1 MSSKE
6 VCFTSTLL
14 VVHGEG
20 GEGRIKL
27 WVERVVEGWVDVAQG
42 RVGGGRE
49 EPGVLVLRV
58 FREAGARRRKL
69 KLCEEVG
76 VEREWLRGKVQE
88 VSR

>member
-1 MSSKE
+1 MISKE
-6 VCFTSTLL
+6 VRFPSTWF
-14 VVHGEG
+14 VVHREG
-20 GEGRIKL
+20 GEVRIKL

-69 KLCEEVG
+69 KLCEEVRVG
-76 VEREWLRGKVQE
+76 RE
-88 VSR
+88 